1 MRRAEAEHRTVSQV
15 EQTALRAYADGR
27 YDAIE
32 PRAPRARRPTEPN
45 HQTPQARGLV
55 RIGCDREH
63 LETVASI

>member
-15 EQTALRAYADGR
+15 VQTALRAYADGR

-32 PRAPRARRPTEPN
+32 PRAPRGCRPIDPQPSDTPSAR
-45 HQTPQARGLV
+45 LV

>member
-32 PRAPRARRPTEPN
+32 PN
-45 HQTPQARGLV
+45 IGHVSVQGSLV
-55 RIGCDREH
+55 EVSWRCPVSGCS
-63 LETVASI
+63 LASYAT